1 MERNSMLYE
10 NVPDRRTDELLG
22 ILKTLD
28 GSAIFCDSVLCRRA
42 SRVVCAAN
50 QIKMAAPERS
60 IRQGK
65 ALRIPIIV
73 RDENLSLVREEF
85 SFVNTNCLFYI
96 IDSRPQKPGMDVKL
110 LPNRHSSDRLS
121 RRFVPES
128 ARDDSSVPTDADGC
142 PCAEFVRLVGKN
154 SKYATVLV
162 VVLGCA
168 LLTVTVAFVIVIVHW
183 SSAGESVRDDGQ
195 LGDVIKIN
203 DTTRDDATER
213 NNLTEIA
220 KVEKRGP
227 DIQPTAPSLRQLYEK
242 QQKELTLPK
251 LACGLSYASK
261 LVAEIFEQ
269 NDDLINWMDLTQQVA
284 LAKCPSEA
292 FCPALH
298 ECAPNRFVRKTV
310 AVRII
315 ANDSDVEEQQLFAS
329 WEVEEAA
336 SCSCQPVSFVEYV
349 TEDDVTDDAFER
361 ENRTR
366 RDVSLQDHNSTNNL
380 RSSYFCL
387 VLLLV
392 LVLLC

>member
-50 QIKMAAPERS
+50 QIRMAAPERS
-60 IRQGK
+60 IRHGK

-73 RDENLSLVREEF
+73 GGENFSLRREEF

-96 IDSRPQKPGMDVKL
+96 IDSRPQKPGMEVKL

-128 ARDDSSVPTDADGC
+128 ARDDSVPTEGGC
-142 PCAEFVRLVGKN
+142 PCEEFVRLVGKN

-183 SSAGESVRDDGQ
+183 SSAGQSVRDEGA
-195 LGDVIKIN
+195 LENVIKIN
-203 DTTRDDATER
+203 DTRDDATER
-213 NNLTEIA
+213 GERNLTETT
-220 KVEKRGP
+220 KVEKQGP

-242 QQKELTLPK
+242 QQSELALPK
-251 LACGLSYASK
+251 LACGLTYASK

-292 FCPALH
+292 YCPALH

-315 ANDSDVEEQQLFAS
+315 SNDSDVDEQLFAS
-329 WEVEEAA
+329 WEIEEAA

-349 TEDDVTDDAFER
+349 TEDDVSDDVFEW
-361 ENRTR
+361 ENRSR
-366 RDVSLQDHNSTNNL
+366 RDVSLQDHNVTNSL
-380 RSSYFCL
+380 RLSYLCL

-392 LVLLC
+392 VLVVLC